1 MAAASEF
8 NDRGNMRQW
17 ARVALNATTCL
28 GLVMIALL
36 WAFTAFHVK
45 TEHDKTLEEAEHDA
59 ANLVRVFEEHIIR
72 SIKGIDRAL
81 LLIRDGYTQNAGPAQ
96 LKNWFESINRLPD
109 IRMHLSII
117 GADGYFKSTSLGDDF
132 SKLNFSD
139 RDYFGAHVQNT
150 KDDLFISQPILGRA
164 TGKWSLVLSRRITA
178 PNGAFGGVSAAS
190 IDPYQLAQFYEAVDI
205 GKHGFISLIGLDGK
219 LLARGGMDAHTLGRT
234 IVNLSLLPMAKEKPA
249 GNYWAATND
258 GLRRFVTYRA
268 VRDYPLIVT
277 VALAEDEIFATYTQ
291 NRRNYYLLASGL
303 TLLILGVIALGILHH
318 ARLQRTRTALGM
330 SEIDARKKSR
340 ELEVTLDHM
349 QHGIMMVD
357 ADGNIAVVNKRLVE
371 LLELPEEFSQGR
383 PKHNDVVDYLRW
395 RGEFGDQRMIEDN
408 HSDDVMKSVVDTGR
422 FQVFERTRPNGV
434 ALKITCVPLAEGGFV
449 RVFADI
455 TERKHDEAQVA
466 YMVRH
471 DTLTGLANRVLLHE
485 RMTEAAA
492 RLREHQAPFAVLG
505 IDLDRFKA
513 VNDTL
518 GHPIGDKLLQQVAK
532 RLQAAVRD
540 IDTVARFGGDE
551 FTVLV
556 ANQSR
561 REDVNQLAGR
571 LVEMISAPYIID
583 GNKLNVGASIGIAT
597 APEDGID
604 PDVLL
609 KNADIALYRAKA
621 EGGGSFHYFAP
632 EMDAHMQSRRL
643 VEMDLR
649 NAIANNEFVL
659 HYQPVIDISNNRI
672 VGAEALIRWN
682 HPTRGLVY
690 PGDFISLA
698 EETGLI
704 GPIGN
709 WVLHAACHEAAH
721 WAPHTRIAVNV
732 SAAQFNRP
740 ELIGVIAQALELS
753 GLPPHRLELEI
764 TESVLLQGDDDH
776 LATLELLSQ
785 LGIRIALDDFGTG
798 YSSFSYLR
806 KFKFDTIKIDRTF
819 VSELPDCADCSAII
833 SAIAGLARTMGVST
847 TAEGVEHKD
856 QLEWLKLAGCTHVQ
870 GFLFSKA
877 VPPAEFRQNL
887 EASLKR
893 RTEAA

>member
-1 MAAASEF
+1 V
-8 NDRGNMRQW
+8 RG
-17 ARVALNATTCL
+17 
-28 GLVMIALL
+28 
-36 WAFTAFHVK
+36 
-45 TEHDKTLEEAEHDA
+45 
-59 ANLVRVFEEHIIR
+59 
-72 SIKGIDRAL
+72 
-81 LLIRDGYTQNAGPAQ
+81 
-96 LKNWFESINRLPD
+96 
-109 IRMHLSII
+109 
-117 GADGYFKSTSLGDDF
+117 
-132 SKLNFSD
+132 
-139 RDYFGAHVQNT
+139 
-150 KDDLFISQPILGRA
+150 
-164 TGKWSLVLSRRITA
+164 
-178 PNGAFGGVSAAS
+178 
-190 IDPYQLAQFYEAVDI
+190 
-205 GKHGFISLIGLDGK
+205 
-219 LLARGGMDAHTLGRT
+219 
-234 IVNLSLLPMAKEKPA
+234 
-249 GNYWAATND
+249 
-258 GLRRFVTYRA
+258 
-268 VRDYPLIVT
+268 YPLIVT
-277 VALAEDEIFATYTQ
+277 VALAEDEIFATYK
-291 NRRNYYLLASGL
+291 NNKLNYCLLATGL
-303 TLLILGVIALGILHH
+303 TLLIFGVIGLGIRHH
-318 ARLQRTRTALGM
+318 ARLKR
-330 SEIDARKKSR
+330 ARAAIHASKMEAQKKSR

-357 ADGNIAVVNKRLVE
+357 ADGNIAVLNKRVVE
-371 LLELPEEFSQGR
+371 LLELPDELSQGR
-383 PKHNDVVDYLRW
+383 PKHSEVIDYLRW
-395 RGEFGDQRMIEDN
+395 RGEFGEQTLVEET
-408 HSDDVMKSVVDTGR
+408 SSSEVMKNIVDTSR
-422 FQVFERTRPNGV
+422 YQVFERKRPNGNT
-434 ALKITCVPLAEGGFV
+434 LKITCVPLAEGGFV

-455 TERKHDEAQVA
+455 TERKRDEAQVA

-471 DTLTGLANRVLLHE
+471 DMLTGLANRVLLHE
-485 RMTEAAA
+485 RMSEAAA
-492 RLREHQAPFAVLG
+492 QLRRHQTPFAVLG

-556 ANQSR
+556 ANQGR
-561 REDVNQLAGR
+561 REDVNQLAAR
-571 LVEMISAPYIID
+571 LVEKISAPYTID

-621 EGGGSFHYFAP
+621 DGGESFQYFAP

-643 VEMDLR
+643 VEIELR
-649 NAIANNEFVL
+649 NAVANNEFVL
-659 HYQPVIDISNNRI
+659 HYQPVMDISNNRI

-690 PGDFISLA
+690 PGDFIAVA

-704 GPIGN
+704 GPMGD
-709 WVLHAACHEAAH
+709 WVLHAACQEAAQ
-721 WAPHTRIAVNV
+721 WAPHTKIAVNV
-732 SAAQFNRP
+732 SAVQFNRP
-740 ELIGVIAQALELS
+740 DLIGVIAQALELS

-833 SAIAGLARTMGVST
+833 SAIAGLARTMGVLT
-847 TAEGVEHKD
+847 TAEGVENKD

-877 VPPAEFRQNL
+877 VPPLEFRQSL
-887 EASLKR
+887 EASMKR
-893 RTEAA
+893 REKAA